1 MNISI
6 KSLVKGIS
14 ALCIVSMSAIDMAA
28 VPATPYPIT
37 KTLPDGTELTVR
49 LHGDEHGS
57 FVTTTDGYLL
67 MQDASGFYNYAKKDV
82 SGNIVSTD
90 CRAVDVEMRGA
101 ADNAMLR
108 SIDREAVVG
117 ARISELNRARD
128 VQRISRIEGPA
139 TGIIPPVDDIDHHR
153 EACHPTTPSLGKP
166 RLLVVL
172 IEFADKEFTIQ
183 DPYDTFY
190 RMLNEEGYSDYNCTG
205 SVRDYFVASSNG
217 KYAPDLDLY
226 GPVKLPQTSAYYAG
240 NGGAENTQ
248 ILIRDACNLID
259 DQVDFSIYDTDND
272 GVVDNVYLFYAG
284 FSQADTGDKSCV
296 WPHSTQVGGRVVH
309 DGVALGNY
317 TCSNEL
323 RGFSNYIA
331 GIGTFCH
338 EFSHALGL
346 PDLYEV
352 QYTHQHTPGLWSIMD
367 QGSYSNDS
375 RTPPLHSAYERW
387 TLGWLTP
394 EVIVAEKPGNSLLRP
409 ATSEEGYNDV
419 KLVRTSTADEFF
431 LLENR
436 QLLGWDSYL
445 PGHGMLMWHIDFNAT
460 AWATNRV
467 NQYSTH
473 PRVDIVEASGDIT
486 HTSTSAASFPGTMN
500 VMGHTIEDWN
510 GRKLGVEIDGI
521 YESEGGN
528 VYFNINGGNQV
539 EANASVLNE
548 PVVEANTV
556 TLSWSP
562 VKDAEYYI
570 VYIYD
575 ADGNPVQSER
585 VYTNSYTTTL
595 AESTGY
601 TCRLVWMIG
610 SDCFYCETA
619 VTTGYLPIS
628 VHTVNALEPEAV
640 AADGVTA
647 VWEHL
652 PIAKSYTVEIA
663 ICEGVE
669 GRTFTEDFTGRQVNN
684 DGWVSTATWNTQ
696 RYGASAPAITLKEGT
711 SLTVPA
717 WERPIDSV
725 RFFVS
730 SSSSLTTASLIV
742 ETIDSDGNAT
752 EVYRER
758 AAAYKSTDKEALMVT
773 LGKDV
778 LGMDAYGLKFTMTG
792 TVNWVVLDDISVIYD
807 ETYSYH
813 DAGIAP
819 KEAGSATSLEVTG
832 LAPGTVYA
840 YRVIADDGS
849 GLKSRPS
856 QWIVF
861 TTTGSSGI
869 GDIVVD
875 DEGVDSPWYTL
886 TGLRLDVRPSAPG
899 LYIHNRRL
907 VRVP

>member
-1 MNISI
+1 MNLSI

-28 VPATPYPIT
+28 VPATPHPIT

-67 MQDASGFYNYAKKDV
+67 VQDAAGFFNYAMTDAY
-82 SGNIVSTD
+82 GNVVSTD
-90 CRAVDVEMRGA
+90 LRAVDVDMRRA
-101 ADNAMLR
+101 ADNSLLK

-117 ARISELNRARD
+117 ARISEIERARD
-128 VQRISRIEGPA
+128 VQRISRVEGPV
-139 TGIIPPVDDIDHHR
+139 TGIITPVDDISHHR

-166 RLLVVL
+166 RLLVILV
-172 IEFADKEFTIQ
+172 EFADKEFTIQ
-183 DPYDTFY
+183 NPYDTFY
-190 RMLNEEGYSDYNCTG
+190 DMLNKEGYSDYNCTG

-240 NGGAENTQ
+240 TGGTENTQ

-259 DQVDFSIYDTDND
+259 DEVDFSIYDTDND

-284 FSQADTGDKSCV
+284 YSQADTNDKTCV
-296 WPHSTQVGGRVVH
+296 WPHSTQVYGRVVH

-352 QYTHQHTPGLWSIMD
+352 AYTHQHTPGLWSIMD
-367 QGSYSNDS
+367 QGSYSNDA

-394 EVIVAEKPGNSLLRP
+394 DEIFANKPGNALLRP
-409 ATSEEGYNDV
+409 AASEDGYYDV
-419 KLVRTSTADEFF
+419 KFVRTATTDEFF

-436 QLLGWDSYL
+436 QQQGWDRFL
-445 PGHGMLMWHIDFNAT
+445 PGHGMLLWHIDFNTT

-467 NQYSTH
+467 NQYSNH

-486 HTSTSAASFPGTMN
+486 HSSTSAAAFPGTTN
-500 VMGHTIEDWN
+500 VMAHTIEDWK
-510 GRKLGVEIDGI
+510 GRKPGVEIDGI

-528 VYFNINGGNQV
+528 VYFNINGGIQV
-539 EANASVLNE
+539 ESNASVLNA

-556 TLSWSP
+556 TLSWSS

-570 VYIYD
+570 IYIYD
-575 ADGNPVQSER
+575 AEGNPVQNER
-585 VYTNSYTTTL
+585 VYDTSYTTTL
-595 AESTGY
+595 AEGSAY

-610 SDCFYCETA
+610 SECLYCETA
-619 VTTGYLPIS
+619 VTTEYLPIS
-628 VHTVNALEPEAV
+628 EHFVNALEPSAI
-640 AADGVTA
+640 ADNSVTA

-652 PIAKSYTVEIA
+652 PTAGSYTVEIA

-684 DGWVSTATWNTQ
+684 DGWKSTATWNTQ

-717 WERPIDSV
+717 WERPIDGV

-730 SSSSLTTASLIV
+730 SSSSLTMASLII
-742 ETIDSDGNAT
+742 ETIDSKGAAK

-758 AAAYKSTDKEALMVT
+758 AAAYKSSDKESLMVT

-778 LGMDAYGLKFTMTG
+778 LGNNAYGLRFTMTG

-813 DAGIAP
+813 DCGIAP
-819 KEAGSATSLEVTG
+819 MQAGNATSLEVTG
-832 LAPGTVYA
+832 LRPGTVYA
-840 YRVIADDGS
+840 YRVIADDAN
-849 GLKSRPS
+849 GLKSQPS

-861 TTTGSSGI
+861 TTTDTSGI
-869 GDIVVD
+869 GDVVAD
-875 DEGVDSPWYTL
+875 GEGEDSPWYTL
-886 TGLRLDVRPSAPG
+886 TGLRLDGRPSAPG

-907 VRVP
+907 VRVL